1 MELLKERR
9 GTHALGLAQQVA
21 MERGKERQVQH
32 VVELVLPAA
41 MLMPLRRQGR
51 QRMTA
56 SLVRQVAMELQERR
70 VPHAVDFVLLVAI
83 RVLVRRQDRQ
93 RMTASSVLL
102 VALDP
107 KVDKAQCAA
116 TNSFARQTNLR
127 MAYAWR
133 ALATRSPPLARLSW
147 MPACVLQTAST
158 DICSPRTRAPQV
170 WKGSAYRAHNVRPR
184 PLPACC

>member
-41 MLMPLRRQGR
+41 MLMPLPRQGR

-56 SLVRQVAMELQERR
+56 SLVRQVAME
-70 VPHAVDFVLLVAI
+70 
-83 RVLVRRQDRQ
+83 RQ
-93 RMTASSVLL
+93 
-102 VALDP
+102 
-107 KVDKAQCAA
+107 VDKAQCAA

-184 PLPACC
+184 TLPACC